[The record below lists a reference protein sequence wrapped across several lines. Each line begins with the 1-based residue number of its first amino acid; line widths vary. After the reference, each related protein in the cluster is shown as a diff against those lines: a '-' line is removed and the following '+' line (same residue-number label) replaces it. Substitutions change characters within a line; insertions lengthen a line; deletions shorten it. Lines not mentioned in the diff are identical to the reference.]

1 MDYLISSA
9 QQPLEVQ
16 RNELVT
22 DLVNRY
28 HLWITVLSPF
38 LERFLDL
45 SVLPFNFLKL
55 SNYCTKL
62 RFYMAVITT
71 C

>member
-1 MDYLISSA
+1 MLLYTKYMDYIISSA

-28 HLWITVLSPF
+28 HLWITVLSP
-38 LERFLDL
+38 
-45 SVLPFNFLKL
+45 S
-55 SNYCTKL
+55 
-62 RFYMAVITT
+62 
-71 C
+71 